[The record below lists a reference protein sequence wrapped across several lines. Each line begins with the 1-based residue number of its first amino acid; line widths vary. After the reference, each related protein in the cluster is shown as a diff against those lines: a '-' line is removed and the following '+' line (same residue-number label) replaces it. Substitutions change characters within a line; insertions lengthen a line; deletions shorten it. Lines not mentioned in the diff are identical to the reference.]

1 MTMTVEQFIKLSGA
15 EEVGGN
21 LVIGVGPNR
30 KFAATVVDG
39 VFEWTEDGRAMMA
52 ELEDS
57 DSGSKRGRKK
67 QEEAIVAE
75 PEAQAPAVE

>member
-30 KFAATVVDG
+30 KFAGIVVDG

-67 QEEAIVAE
+67 QEEAVVAE
-75 PEAQAPAVE
+75 SEVQAPVAE

>member
-30 KFAATVVDG
+30 KFAAMIVDG
-39 VFEWTEDGRAMMA
+39 VFEWTEDGKAMMA
-52 ELEDS
+52 ELEDL
-57 DSGSKRGRKK
+57 DTGVKRGRKK
-67 QEEAIVAE
+67 QEDTVAE
-75 PEAQAPAVE
+75 PEPEAPAAE

>member
-1 MTMTVEQFIKLSGA
+1 MTVEQFIKLSGA

-30 KFAATVVDG
+30 KFAAMLVDG
-39 VFEWTEDGRAMMA
+39 VFEWTEDGKAMMA

-57 DSGSKRGRKK
+57 DTGTKRGRKK
-67 QEEAIVAE
+67 QEGAVAE
-75 PEAQAPAVE
+75 PEPEAPAAE

>member
-30 KFAATVVDG
+30 KFAAIVVDG
-39 VFEWTEDGRAMMA
+39 VFEWTEDGKAMMA

-67 QEEAIVAE
+67 QEEAVVAE